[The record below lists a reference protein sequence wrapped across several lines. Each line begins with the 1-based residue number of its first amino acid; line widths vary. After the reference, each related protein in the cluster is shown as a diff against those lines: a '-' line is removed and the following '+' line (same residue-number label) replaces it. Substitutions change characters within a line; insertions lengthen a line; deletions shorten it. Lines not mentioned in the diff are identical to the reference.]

1 MPYWQLF
8 YHLVWSTK
16 DRQPF
21 LTPAVEKEVY
31 GHLTGKAV
39 GLGAVVY
46 TIGGTVDHVHMV
58 AAIPPTIA
66 VSKFVGQI
74 KGVAST
80 RMNKSGISEVRFG
93 WQDAYGAFS
102 FDAKRLPNYIAYVER
117 QKEHHADNT
126 TIPIL
131 ERMTSQDAGPRLAR
145 EAAPF
150 YVAEEDNWREELMAS
165 YAVVEEGSG

>member
-16 DRQPF
+16 GRQPF

-46 TIGGTVDHVHMV
+46 TIGGTVDHVHLV

-131 ERMTSQDAGPRLAR
+131 ERMTSQDAGPRLVR

-150 YVAEEDNWREELMAS
+150 YVAEENNWREELMAL

>member
-16 DRQPF
+16 DRQPL
-21 LTPAVEKEVY
+21 LTAAVEKEVY

-46 TIGGTVDHVHMV
+46 TIGGTVDHVHLV

-80 RMNKSGISEVRFG
+80 RFNKSGISQVRFG

>member
-16 DRQPF
+16 DRQPL

-31 GHLTGKAV
+31 GYLTGKAV
-39 GLGAVVY
+39 GLEAVVY
-46 TIGGTVDHVHMV
+46 IVGGTVDHVHMV

-80 RMNKSGISEVRFG
+80 RFNKSGISEVRFG

-117 QKEHHADNT
+117 QKEHHTEGTA
-126 TIPIL
+126 IPIL
-131 ERMTSQDAGPRLAR
+131 ERMTSGDAGPRLVR
-145 EAAPF
+145 EAMPF
-150 YVAEEDNWREELMAS
+150 YVTDEDNWRAELMAL
-165 YAVVEEGSG
+165 YAIAGSDSG